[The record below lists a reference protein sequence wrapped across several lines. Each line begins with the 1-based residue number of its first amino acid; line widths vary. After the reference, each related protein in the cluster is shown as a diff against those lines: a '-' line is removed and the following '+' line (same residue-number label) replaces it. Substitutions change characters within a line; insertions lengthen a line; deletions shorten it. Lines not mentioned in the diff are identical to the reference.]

1 MGLYETLEERGFVA
15 QCTDVE
21 GLKDLLA
28 RETVTAYIGFDP
40 TASSLHVGS
49 LLPIMSLAHLQRAGH
64 RPIGLVGG
72 GTGLVGDPSG
82 KTEMRKMLSRE
93 DIDANGEGLKT
104 QLSRFIDFSEDRA
117 LMLNNA
123 DWLCEWNYIEFLRDI
138 GKHFSINRMLSYE
151 SVKSRL
157 DSESGLSFIE
167 FNYML
172 LQAYDFYHQALHY
185 DCRLQM
191 GGNDQWGNITAG
203 IDLTRRLGGPQ
214 LYGLT
219 FPLITTSSGKK
230 MGKTETGTVWLDA
243 ERTSPYDYYQ
253 FWRNTEDADVG
264 RFLSFFT
271 YLDMDEVR
279 ELSALEGSEINRA
292 KLVLAYEA
300 TRLNHGREEADK
312 AKAAAEAAFGQG
324 RAADEVPT
332 VTISPKEFS
341 EMAAF
346 QLFVRAGLC
355 STGSEARRLISQ
367 GGAYVE
373 DRKVRA
379 FDQPVKELL
388 QAEGSL
394 IRAGKKRFKRVV
406 VAPE

>member
-1 MGLYETLEERGFVA
+1 MGFYETLEERGFVA
-15 QCTDVE
+15 QCTDPE
-21 GLKDLLA
+21 GLKELLA
-28 RETVTAYIGFDP
+28 KERVTAYIGFDP

-49 LLPIMSLAHLQRAGH
+49 LLPIMSLAHLQREGH

-93 DIDANGEGLKT
+93 DINANGEGLKR
-104 QLSRFIDFSEDRA
+104 QLSRFIDFGQDRA

-123 DWLCEWNYIEFLRDI
+123 DWLCQWNYIEFLRDI
-138 GKHFSINRMLSYE
+138 GKHFSINRMLAYE

-157 DSESGLSFIE
+157 DSETGLSFIE

-185 DCRLQM
+185 DCQLQM

-203 IDLTRRLGGPQ
+203 IDLSRRLGGPQ

-230 MGKTETGTVWLDA
+230 MGKTEAGTVWLDA
-243 ERTSPYDYYQ
+243 ERTSAYDYYQ
-253 FWRNTEDADVG
+253 FWINTEDADVG
-264 RFLSFFT
+264 RFLAYFT
-271 YLDMDEVR
+271 YLDMAEVR
-279 ELSALEGSEINRA
+279 ELAALEGAEINRA
-292 KLVLAYEA
+292 KQRLAFEA
-300 TRLNHGREEADK
+300 TVLNHGREEAEK
-312 AKAAAEAAFGQG
+312 ARTAAEAAFGRGQ
-324 RAADEVPT
+324 AADEVPT
-332 VTISPKEFS
+332 VTISPREFE

-346 QLFVRAGLC
+346 QLFAKAGLC
-355 STGSEARRLISQ
+355 GSSSEARRLIDQ

-373 DRKVRA
+373 EDKVSA
-379 FDQPVKELL
+379 FDQPVKELIKP
-388 QAEGSL
+388 QGSL

>member
-1 MGLYETLEERGFVA
+1 MGFYETMQERGFVA

-21 GLKDLLA
+21 GLQNLLA
-28 RETVTAYIGFDP
+28 TERVTAYIGFDP

-49 LLPIMSLAHLQRAGH
+49 LLPIMSLAHFQRTGH

-93 DIDANGEGLKT
+93 DINANAEGLKR
-104 QLSRFIDFSEDRA
+104 QLSRFIDFNEDRA

-157 DSESGLSFIE
+157 DSETGLSFIE

-172 LQAYDFYHQALHY
+172 LQAYDFYHQAMHY
-185 DCRLQM
+185 GARLQM

-203 IDLTRRLGGPQ
+203 IDLSRRLGGPQ

-219 FPLITTSSGKK
+219 FPLIATSSGRK
-230 MGKTETGTVWLDA
+230 MGKTEIGTVWLDSD
-243 ERTSPYDYYQ
+243 RTGPYDYYQ

-264 RFLSFFT
+264 RFLGYFT
-271 YLDMDEVR
+271 FLDMEEVR
-279 ELSALEGSEINRA
+279 ELSNLQGAEINRA
-292 KLVLAYEA
+292 KQVLAYEA
-300 TRLNHGREEADK
+300 TKLNHGREEADK

-324 RAADEVPT
+324 RALDEVPT
-332 VTISPKEFS
+332 VTISPKEY
-341 EMAAF
+341 EELAAF

-355 STGSEARRLISQ
+355 DTSSEARRLITQ

-373 DRKVRA
+373 DDKIEA
-379 FDQPVKELL
+379 FDQSVKELIKP
-388 QAEGSL
+388 QGSL